1 MKIYIIRHGQTN
13 WNIIKKIQGQKD
25 IELNETGIK
34 QATDKISIF
43 NEYNFDLIICST
55 LKRAMKTA
63 EILNSEKN
71 IPIIYTDALR
81 ERKFGDLEGVI
92 SDFDED
98 PMYNINTNIK
108 EKNIEPVLELYK
120 RVSDLLNEI
129 KEKYNDKK
137 VLLVTHGGTSR
148 AIEAYFKGVNDKGIM
163 PPETLQNC
171 EIREY
176 TYPEKETIK
185 L

>member
-1 MKIYIIRHGQTN
+1 MKVYIIRHGQTN

-34 QATDKISIF
+34 QATDKISVF

-55 LKRAMKTA
+55 LKRAKKTA
-63 EILNSEKN
+63 EILNSEKK
-71 IPIIYTDALR
+71 IPIIYTDSLR
-81 ERKFGDLEGVI
+81 ERQFGDLEGVI

-98 PMYNINTNIK
+98 PMYDINKNIS
-108 EKNIEPVLELYK
+108 EKNIEPVLDLYK

-148 AIEAYFKGVNDKGIM
+148 AIEAYFKGCENGIM

-176 TYPEKETIK
+176 EYID
-185 L
+185 

>member
-1 MKIYIIRHGQTN
+1 MKVYIIRHGQTN

-34 QATDKISIF
+34 QATDKISVF

-55 LKRAMKTA
+55 LKRAKKTA

-98 PMYNINTNIK
+98 PMYDINTNIND
-108 EKNIEPVLELYK
+108 KNIEPVLDLYK

-137 VLLVTHGGTSR
+137 VLLVTHGGVAR
-148 AIEAYFKGVNDKGIM
+148 AIDCYFNGIPEDKEDTGKFM
-163 PPETLQNC
+163 LSNC
-171 EIREY
+171 EIKEY
-176 TYPEKETIK
+176 K
-185 L
+185 

>member
-1 MKIYIIRHGQTN
+1 MKVYIIRHGQTD

-25 IELNETGIK
+25 IELNKTGIS
-34 QATDKISIF
+34 QATEKIQIF
-43 NEYNFDLIICST
+43 NKYNFDLIICST

-63 EILNSEKN
+63 QILNSERN

-81 ERKFGDLEGVI
+81 ERQFGELEGVI

-98 PMYNINTNIK
+98 PMYDINTNLK
-108 EKNIEPVLELYK
+108 EKNIEPVLDLYK
-120 RVSDLLNEI
+120 RVSDLLNEV
-129 KEKYNDKK
+129 KEKYKDKK

-148 AIEAYFKGVNDKGIM
+148 AIEAYFKGTENGIM

-176 TYPEKETIK
+176 EYTE
-185 L
+185 

>member
-1 MKIYIIRHGQTN
+1 MKVYIIRHGQTD

-71 IPIIYTDALR
+71 VPIIYTDDLK
-81 ERKFGDLEGVI
+81 ERYFGELEGVI

-98 PMYNINTNIK
+98 PMYNINTNIND
-108 EKNIEPVLELYK
+108 KNIEPVLNLYK
-120 RVSDLLNEI
+120 RVSNVLNEV
-129 KEKYNDKK
+129 KEKYKDKK

-148 AIEAYFKGVNDKGIM
+148 AIEAYFKGTINGIM

-176 TYPEKETIK
+176 EYID
-185 L
+185 

>member
-1 MKIYIIRHGQTN
+1 MKVYIIRHGQTD

-25 IELNETGIK
+25 IELNKTGIS
-34 QATDKISIF
+34 QATEKIQIF

-63 EILNSEKN
+63 QILNSERN

-81 ERKFGDLEGVI
+81 ERQFGELEGVI

-98 PMYNINTNIK
+98 PMYDINTNLK
-108 EKNIEPVLELYK
+108 EKNIEPVLDLYK
-120 RVSDLLNEI
+120 RVSDLLNEV
-129 KEKYNDKK
+129 KEKYKDKK

-148 AIEAYFKGVNDKGIM
+148 AIEAYFKGTENGIM

-176 TYPEKETIK
+176 EYTE
-185 L
+185 

>member
-1 MKIYIIRHGQTN
+1 MKVYIIRHGQTN

-34 QATDKISIF
+34 QATDKISVF

-55 LKRAMKTA
+55 LKRAMQTA

-71 IPIIYTDALR
+71 IPMIYTDALR

-98 PMYNINTNIK
+98 PMYDINTNIND
-108 EKNIEPVLELYK
+108 KNIEPVLDLFK
-120 RVSDLLNEI
+120 RVSDLLN
-129 KEKYNDKK
+129 
-137 VLLVTHGGTSR
+137 
-148 AIEAYFKGVNDKGIM
+148 
-163 PPETLQNC
+163 
-171 EIREY
+171 
-176 TYPEKETIK
+176 
-185 L
+185 

>member
-1 MKIYIIRHGQTN
+1 MKVYIIRHGQTN
-13 WNIIKKIQGQKD
+13 WNIIKKIQGQQD

-34 QATDKISIF
+34 QAQEKIKTF
-43 NEYNFDLIICST
+43 NKYNFDLIICST

-71 IPIIYTDALR
+71 IPIIYTDDLK
-81 ERKFGDLEGVI
+81 ERFFGELEGVI

-98 PMYNINTNIK
+98 PMYNINTNIND
-108 EKNIEPVLELYK
+108 KNIEPVLDLYK
-120 RVSDLLNEI
+120 RVSNVLNEV
-129 KEKYNDKK
+129 KEKYKDKK

-148 AIEAYFKGVNDKGIM
+148 AIEAYFKGTTNGIM

-176 TYPEKETIK
+176 EYID
-185 L
+185 

>member
-34 QATDKISIF
+34 QAKDKIKIF
-43 NEYNFDLIICST
+43 NEYNFDLIISST
-55 LKRAMKTA
+55 LTRAKQTA
-63 EILNSEKN
+63 NLLNSEKN

-81 ERKFGDLEGVI
+81 ERQFGELEGVI

-98 PMYNINTNIK
+98 PMYDININLK
-108 EKNIEPVLELYK
+108 DKNIEPVSDLYK
-120 RVSDLLNEI
+120 RVSDLLNEV
-129 KEKYNDKK
+129 KEKYSDKK

-148 AIEAYFKGVNDKGIM
+148 AIEAYFKGVNEKGIM

-185 L
+185 I